1 MKFDSFEWDESKR
14 CSNIEKHNVDF
25 EEILDLFDTFL
36 YEIPDNR
43 RGYGEKRT
51 IAFGELEKQIY
62 CPVYTRMLRPDRT
75 LRLSIKVTTCHFSL
89 PTFLSLLNR
98 I

>member
-1 MKFDSFEWDESKR
+1 MKLDSFEWDESKR

-51 IAFGELEKQIY
+51 IAFGELEKQVY
-62 CPVYTRMLRPDRT
+62 CLVYTLKRE
-75 LRLSIKVTTCHFSL
+75 
-89 PTFLSLLNR
+89 
-98 I
+98 

>member
-1 MKFDSFEWDESKR
+1 MKFDSFEWHESKR

-43 RGYGEKRT
+43 RDYGERRT
-51 IAFGELEKQIY
+51 IAFGELEKQVY
-62 CPVYTRMLRPDRT
+62 CLVYTLRGKSCLLISAR
-75 LRLSIKVTTCHFSL
+75 RANERERKAYYS
-89 PTFLSLLNR
+89 FLKGR
-98 I
+98 

>member
-43 RGYGEKRT
+43 RGLWRKTDDSVWGT
-51 IAFGELEKQIY
+51 
-62 CPVYTRMLRPDRT
+62 
-75 LRLSIKVTTCHFSL
+75 
-89 PTFLSLLNR
+89 
-98 I
+98 

>member
-51 IAFGELEKQIY
+51 IAFGELEKQVY
-62 CPVYTRMLRPDRT
+62 CLVYTLKGKSC
-75 LRLSIKVTTCHFSL
+75 RLISARRANERERKAYYS
-89 PTFLSLLNR
+89 FLKGR
-98 I
+98 

>member
-43 RGYGEKRT
+43 RVYGEKRT
-51 IAFGELEKQIY
+51 IAFGELEKQVY
-62 CPVYTRMLRPDRT
+62 CLVYTLRGKSC
-75 LRLSIKVTTCHFSL
+75 RLISARRANERERKAYYS
-89 PTFLSLLNR
+89 FLKGR
-98 I
+98 

>member
-43 RGYGEKRT
+43 KDYGEKRT
-51 IAFGELEKQIY
+51 IAFGELEKQVY
-62 CPVYTRMLRPDRT
+62 CLVYTLRGKSC
-75 LRLSIKVTTCHFSL
+75 RLISARRANERERKAYYS
-89 PTFLSLLNR
+89 FLKGR
-98 I
+98 

>member
-1 MKFDSFEWDESKR
+1 MKLDSFEWDESKR

-51 IAFGELEKQIY
+51 IAFGELEKQVY
-62 CPVYTRMLRPDRT
+62 CLVYTLRGKSC
-75 LRLSIKVTTCHFSL
+75 RLISARRANERERKAYYS
-89 PTFLSLLNR
+89 FLKGR
-98 I
+98 

>member
-1 MKFDSFEWDESKR
+1 MKLDSFEWDESKR

-51 IAFGELEKQIY
+51 IAFGELEKQVY
-62 CPVYTRMLRPDRT
+62 CLVYTLRGKSC
-75 LRLSIKVTTCHFSL
+75 RLITARRANERERKAYYS
-89 PTFLSLLNR
+89 FLKGR
-98 I
+98 

>member
-51 IAFGELEKQIY
+51 IAFGELEKQVY
-62 CPVYTRMLRPDRT
+62 CLVYTLRGKSC
-75 LRLSIKVTTCHFSL
+75 RLISARRANERERKAYYS
-89 PTFLSLLNR
+89 FLKGR
-98 I
+98 

>member
-36 YEIPDNR
+36 DEIPDNR

-51 IAFGELEKQIY
+51 IAFGELEKQVY
-62 CPVYTRMLRPDRT
+62 CPVYTLRGKSC
-75 LRLSIKVTTCHFSL
+75 RLISARRANERERKAYYS
-89 PTFLSLLNR
+89 FLKGR
-98 I
+98 

>member
-43 RGYGEKRT
+43 RVYGEKRT
-51 IAFGELEKQIY
+51 IAFGELEKQVY
-62 CPVYTRMLRPDRT
+62 CLVYTLRGKSC
-75 LRLSIKVTTCHFSL
+75 RLISARRANERKRKAYYS
-89 PTFLSLLNR
+89 FLKGR
-98 I
+98 

>member
-1 MKFDSFEWDESKR
+1 MKFDWFEWDESKR

-51 IAFGELEKQIY
+51 IAFGELEKQVY
-62 CPVYTRMLRPDRT
+62 CLVYTLRGKSC
-75 LRLSIKVTTCHFSL
+75 RLISARRANERERKAYYS
-89 PTFLSLLNR
+89 FLKGR
-98 I
+98 

>member
-14 CSNIEKHNVDF
+14 CSNIEKHSVDF

-51 IAFGELEKQIY
+51 IAFGELEKQVY
-62 CPVYTRMLRPDRT
+62 CLVYTLRGKSC
-75 LRLSIKVTTCHFSL
+75 RLIRVC
-89 PTFLSLLNR
+89 
-98 I
+98 

>member
-1 MKFDSFEWDESKR
+1 MKFDSFEWHESKR

-43 RGYGEKRT
+43 RDYGERRT
-51 IAFGELEKQIY
+51 IAFGELEKQVY
-62 CPVYTRMLRPDRT
+62 CLVYTLRGKSC
-75 LRLSIKVTTCHFSL
+75 RLISARRANERERKAYYS
-89 PTFLSLLNR
+89 FLKGR
-98 I
+98 

>member
-1 MKFDSFEWDESKR
+1 
-14 CSNIEKHNVDF
+14 VDF

-51 IAFGELEKQIY
+51 IAFGELEKQVY
-62 CPVYTRMLRPDRT
+62 CLVYTLRGKSC
-75 LRLSIKVTTCHFSL
+75 RLISARRANPV
-89 PTFLSLLNR
+89 FLTKSVITNPR
-98 I
+98 SFTE

>member
-51 IAFGELEKQIY
+51 IAFGELEKQVY
-62 CPVYTRMLRPDRT
+62 CLVYTLRGKSC
-75 LRLSIKVTTCHFSL
+75 RLITARRANERERKAYYS
-89 PTFLSLLNR
+89 FLKGR
-98 I
+98 